1 MGAWGVG
8 AFENDQA
15 LDWVWELEKTTGSAG
30 LIKALDSVNKLPAG
44 EYMDGDYGREA
55 TAAAE
60 LVAALKGKPLKYLPE
75 NARKWLEMNPDANN
89 PDLTPQCLS
98 AIDRTLTEGELVELW
113 ADSKYDKEWREYM
126 ADLKARLEA

>member
-1 MGAWGVG
+1 MGAWGVE

-15 LDWVWELEKTTGSAG
+15 LDWVWMLEKVNDNSL
-30 LIKALDSVNKLPAG
+30 LIKALDTVNNLPAG

-60 LVAALKGKPLKYLPE
+60 IVAALKGSPLKVLPA
-75 NARKWLEMNPDANN
+75 NVKTWLANNPNVNN

-98 AIDRTLTEGELVELW
+98 AIDRILTEGELVELW
-113 ADSKYDKEWREYM
+113 ADSNHNKEWHAYM
-126 ADLKARLEA
+126 ADLKSRLKT